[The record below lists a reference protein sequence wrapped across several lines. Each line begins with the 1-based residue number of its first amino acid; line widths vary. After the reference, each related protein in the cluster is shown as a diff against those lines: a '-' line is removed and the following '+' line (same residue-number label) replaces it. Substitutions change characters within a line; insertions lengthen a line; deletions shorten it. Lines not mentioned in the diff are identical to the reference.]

1 MSSELRDS
9 AARAAVKDLGRTFF
23 VEASAGTGKT
33 RLLCDRALEA
43 LLTPGYDPAWLVAIT
58 FTEKAAA
65 ELSARLRAALEA
77 WTEDHPSDEQAAR
90 ALERFDQAHVSTIH
104 SFAASLLRE
113 MPVEAAVDPAFEVA
127 DDVAA
132 GMLFEAV
139 WEEWLAAEADRRDGP
154 EPWAEL
160 WSHFGVPRVD
170 CLEGVVATLVAERD
184 VARVDGYDAV
194 SVDLGELRSALAA
207 ARARFDEVRDRCR
220 DPEDACYRAFSSLGE
235 LARAADAGD
244 VDEVCRAAVKAGGN
258 KRNWSPGE
266 LKDELNENYL
276 APVAAALERV
286 CDARRRTLL
295 PPLIAWLWG
304 AAEAFERR
312 KEEAS
317 ALDFHDLLLG
327 AARLLARRD
336 GNARQYFQRR
346 FRHILVDEFQDT
358 DPLQVELIFYLAEE
372 GAVARDW
379 RDVALVP
386 GKLFVVGDPKQSI
399 YRFRRAD
406 IEVYEAARDAIAR
419 SGGEVLL
426 LTDNFRAAPGLVSFV
441 NDSFEA
447 VFGAGEPPFQP
458 AYGELVPSPQTRE
471 RQAGAPAA
479 KLLSGPAGP
488 FANEGEAAEAVAALI
503 RRAVDDAEFQ
513 VYDKEEE
520 GPRAIAFR
528 DFALLL
534 RTRTRV
540 WIWEAAFERWEVPF
554 YTLGGRTFYVRPEVK
569 AMAAAAR
576 ALDNPADEPALVA
589 ALTSPLF
596 SFTADDLLRFK
607 IAGGKFD
614 YRDEVPAGAPAGL
627 ADAFDTLRKLH
638 KGRSERSPSATL
650 AGLAAATRLLTT
662 AALWGDG
669 PRAVANVRKVLSS
682 ARRYAEAG
690 GVGLRGFARWLAD
703 MAAREEAEHESP
715 ALDARDDFVRIM
727 TVHGAKGLE
736 FNAVVFGDWARR
748 SRKSAGESAFVDRAT
763 GLVHARTGS
772 ERGGTRLLT
781 PGYEA
786 AAEREIRFAEAEER
800 RLDYVA
806 ATRARDLLVLPHAA
820 EAGENS
826 LAETLAALPQP
837 PRSLQALLVDPAAE
851 WPRVAGRKAGEI
863 EPLDFTPAYEAW
875 KGELD
880 ETLRAAAEPQAVVAA
895 AALAHVDAEDG
906 RDEEPGLAPRP
917 EALKLGSALHAVMEE
932 VDLAAGE
939 AVDELAAEK
948 CDAEGLSAEKRGEVA
963 AWARACLETAPVRE
977 AAASPA
983 AYREMPFAVV
993 EAGVVVTGKVDL
1005 AYRAADGLVVVDYKT
1020 DAPGEG
1026 SAREE
1031 YRDQLAVYAA
1041 ALARATGEQVA
1052 RAHLVMPREEEGR
1065 RVVTLE
1071 AGEAPAGRGEYLLGK
1086 APEAA
1091 RASREKSNRGRGCAN
1106 ID

>member
-9 AARAAVKDLGRTFF
+9 AAREAVRDLGRTFF

-43 LLTPGYDPAWLVAIT
+43 LLTPGYDPAGLVAIT

-65 ELSARLRAALEA
+65 ELSARLRASLEE
-77 WTEDHPSDEQAAR
+77 WTERHPADEQAAR

-127 DDVAA
+127 DDVAT
-132 GMLFEAV
+132 GVLFEAV

-170 CLEGVVATLVAERD
+170 CLEDVVATLVAERD
-184 VARVDGYDAV
+184 VARVEGYEDA
-194 SVDLGELRSALAA
+194 SVDLGELRAVVAA
-207 ARARFDEVRDRCR
+207 ALSRFDEVRDGCR
-220 DPEDACYRAFSSLGE
+220 DPEDACYRALSSLGE
-235 LARAADAGD
+235 LARAVDAGD
-244 VDEVCRAAVKAGGN
+244 VDAVCRTAVKAGGN
-258 KRNWSPGE
+258 KRNWNPAE
-266 LKDELNENYL
+266 LKDDLNENYL
-276 APVAAALERV
+276 RPVMAALERV
-286 CDARRRTLL
+286 CDARRRQLL

-312 KEEAS
+312 KDEAG
-317 ALDFHDLLLG
+317 ALDFHDLLLR

-379 RDVALVP
+379 RDVQLVP

-406 IEVYEAARDAIAR
+406 IEVYEAARDAIVR
-419 SGGEVLL
+419 SGGEVLR

-441 NDSFEA
+441 NESFEA

-479 KLLSGPAGP
+479 KLLAGPAGP
-488 FANEGEAAEAVAALI
+488 FANEGEAAEAVAALV
-503 RRAVDDAEFQ
+503 RRAVDDAEFE
-513 VYDKEEE
+513 VYDKEE
-520 GPRAIAFR
+520 GRARAVTFR

-540 WIWEAAFERWEVPF
+540 WIWEAAFERWGVPF

-569 AMAAAAR
+569 ALAAAAR

-589 ALTSPLF
+589 TVMSPLF
-596 SFTADDLLRFK
+596 SFTADELLRFK
-607 IAGGKFD
+607 LAGGKFD
-614 YRDEVPAGAPAGL
+614 YREEVPAGAPDGL
-627 ADAFDTLRKLH
+627 AEVFAALSGLH
-638 KGRSERSPSATL
+638 YRRGERPPSATL
-650 AGLAAATRLLTT
+650 AELAAKTRLLTT
-662 AALWGDG
+662 ASLWGDG
-669 PRAVANVRKVLSS
+669 PRAVANVRKVLAS

-690 GVGLRGFARWLAD
+690 GVGLRGFARWLGE
-703 MAAREEAEHESP
+703 MATREEAEHESP
-715 ALDARDDFVRIM
+715 ALDVRDDFVSIM

-748 SRKSAGESAFVDRAT
+748 STKSAGDPSFVDRVT
-763 GLVHARTGS
+763 GLVHARVGS
-772 ERGGTRLLT
+772 EQAGTQLLT

-786 AAEREIRFAEAEER
+786 AAEREIRFGEAEER

-820 EAGENS
+820 GAGENS
-826 LAETLAALPQP
+826 LAEVLASLPEP
-837 PRSLQALLVDPAAE
+837 PRSLQTLRVDPAAE
-851 WPRVAGRKAGEI
+851 WPRVAGRKAGEV
-863 EPLDFTPAYEAW
+863 EPADFSAGLDAWEERLEEA
-875 KGELD
+875 L
-880 ETLRAAAEPQAVVAA
+880 AAAAVPQAVVAA
-895 AALAHVDAEDG
+895 AALAHLEREDE

-939 AVDELAAEK
+939 GVDELAAEK
-948 CDAEGLSAEKRGEVA
+948 CEAEGLTAEKQDEVA
-963 AWARACLETAPVRE
+963 AWARACLETAPLRE
-977 AAASPA
+977 AAAA
-983 AYREMPFAVV
+983 QARYREMPFAVV
-993 EAGVVVTGKVDL
+993 EAGAIVAGKVDL
-1005 AYRAADGLVVVDYKT
+1005 AYAAADGLVIVDYKT

-1026 SAREE
+1026 PTREE

-1041 ALARATGEQVA
+1041 ALARATGERAA
-1052 RAHLVMPREEEGR
+1052 RAHLVFPREEEGR

-1071 AGEAPAGRGEYLLGK
+1071 DGDALAERGEYLLK
-1086 APEAA
+1086 EAPEAVRTA
-1091 RASREKSNRGRGCAN
+1091 GNV
-1106 ID
+1106 

>member
-9 AARAAVKDLGRTFF
+9 AAREAVRDLGRTFF

-65 ELSARLRAALEA
+65 ELSARLRAALEE
-77 WTEDHPSDEQAAR
+77 WTAGHPADEQAAR

-132 GMLFEAV
+132 GVLFEAV

-184 VARVDGYDAV
+184 VARVEGYDDT
-194 SVDLGELRSALAA
+194 SVDLGELRSTVAA
-207 ARARFDEVRDRCR
+207 ALARFDEVRDQCR

-244 VDEVCRAAVKAGGN
+244 VDEVCRTALKAGGN
-258 KRNWSPGE
+258 KRNWKPAE
-266 LKDELNENYL
+266 LKDELNDNYL
-276 APVAAALERV
+276 KPVGEALERV
-286 CDARRRTLL
+286 CDARRRVLL
-295 PPLIAWLWG
+295 PPLIAWLKG

-312 KEEAS
+312 KDEAG
-317 ALDFHDLLLG
+317 ALDFHDLLLR
-327 AARLLARRD
+327 AARLLARRN

-346 FRHILVDEFQDT
+346 FRHVLVDEFQDT

-372 GAVARDW
+372 GVVARDW
-379 RDVALVP
+379 RDAALVP

-406 IEVYEAARDAIAR
+406 IEVYEAARDAIVR
-419 SGGEVLL
+419 SGGEVLQ

-441 NDSFEA
+441 NESFEA

-458 AYGELVPSPQTRE
+458 AYGVLVPSPQTRE

-479 KLLSGPAGP
+479 KLLAGPAGP
-488 FANEGEAAEAVAALI
+488 FVNEGEAAEAVAALV

-513 VYDKEEE
+513 VYDKEE
-520 GPRAIAFR
+520 GSTRAVAFR

-540 WIWEAAFERWEVPF
+540 WIWEAAFERWGVPF

-569 AMAAAAR
+569 ALAAAAR

-589 ALTSPLF
+589 TLVSPLF
-596 SFTADDLLRFK
+596 SFTADELLRLK
-607 IAGGKFD
+607 LADGKFD
-614 YRDEVPAGAPAGL
+614 YREEVPAGAPAGL
-627 ADAFDTLRKLH
+627 AGAFATLKELH
-638 KGRSERSPSATL
+638 DRRGERPPSATL
-650 AGLAAATRLLTT
+650 AELAAGTRLLTT

-669 PRAVANVRKVLSS
+669 PRAVANVRKVLAS

-690 GVGLRGFARWLAD
+690 GVGLRGFARWLAE

-715 ALDARDDFVRIM
+715 ALDVRDDFVGIM

-748 SRKSAGESAFVDRAT
+748 SKKTAGESAFVDRAT
-763 GLVHARTGS
+763 GLVHARVGS
-772 ERGGTRLLT
+772 ERGGTQLLT

-786 AAEREIRFAEAEER
+786 AAEREILFAEAEER

-806 ATRARDLLVLPHAA
+806 ATRARDLLLLPHMA

-826 LAETLAALPQP
+826 LAEALAALPQP
-837 PRSLQALLVDPAAE
+837 PRSLQTLRVDPAAE
-851 WPRVAGRKAGEI
+851 RSRVAGRKAGEI
-863 EPLDFTPAYEAW
+863 EPPDFSPAYEAW
-875 KGELD
+875 DGRLD
-880 ETLRAAAEPQAVVAA
+880 ETLGAATEPQAVVAA
-895 AALAHVDAEDG
+895 AALAHMQTEDE
-906 RDEEPGLAPRP
+906 RDEEPGLVPRP

-932 VDLAAGE
+932 VDLAGGE
-939 AVDELAAEK
+939 GVDELAAEK
-948 CDAEGLSAEKRGEVA
+948 CDAEGLPAKERGEVA

-993 EAGVVVTGKVDL
+993 EARVVVTGKVDL
-1005 AYRAADGLVVVDYKT
+1005 AYRAADGLVVADYKT

-1026 SAREE
+1026 PAREE

-1041 ALARATGEQVA
+1041 ALARATGERVA
-1052 RAHLVMPREEEGR
+1052 RAHLIFPREEEGR
-1065 RVVTLE
+1065 RVVTMDDGDALAE
-1071 AGEAPAGRGEYLLGK
+1071 RGEYLLKK
-1086 APEAA
+1086 APGAA
-1091 RASREKSNRGRGCAN
+1091 RMPATK
-1106 ID
+1106 